1 MRAIDRGQP
10 RKCPITRNLTT
21 YRGDRHRWSF
31 VLSIPRPRHSSRVNE
46 EICVRA
52 LAGIVG
58 VKRCWRFDA
67 FLPMELASR
76 NRERE
81 RDESSDR
88 WKREGE
94 EGRRRKKREEME
106 ERGED
111 PPRLAHH
118 SSFLSLSF
126 SLSVPPLG
134 APLGGCGRWCATE
147 IG

>member
-1 MRAIDRGQP
+1 
-10 RKCPITRNLTT
+10 
-21 YRGDRHRWSF
+21 
-31 VLSIPRPRHSSRVNE
+31 
-46 EICVRA
+46 
-52 LAGIVG
+52 
-58 VKRCWRFDA
+58 
-67 FLPMELASR
+67 MELASR

-81 RDESSDR
+81 RDESSER

-111 PPRLAHH
+111 PPRLARL

-134 APLGGCGRWCATE
+134 APLGGCGR
-147 IG
+147 